1 MTSTQT
7 GEMLA
12 QMTGTAVEVFTLLAD
27 ANQKVLRELVDL
39 SAGAA
44 KEGVRLYAELQSS
57 AVEAV
62 KDSQTLL
69 LQRPSELPFGAPGLH
84 AAFRLF
90 EGNTQAM
97 TRSAERLQVSV
108 EQAGQEIQA
117 TFSQL
122 STRMQALY
130 SAARLAAAPLL
141 QPLLEGAQL
150 LAERRHLV
158 AQGVR
163 LAGGLGG
170 LGRRRPP
177 SQASSPSPPAMP
189 TRGTRDRPRAGS
201 S

>member
-62 KDSQTLL
+62 KDSQTML
-69 LQRPSELPFGAPGLH
+69 LQRPSELPIGAPGVH

-122 STRMQALY
+122 STRMQSLY
-130 SAARLAAAPLL
+130 SPL
-141 QPLLEGAQL
+141 G
-150 LAERRHLV
+150 
-158 AQGVR
+158 
-163 LAGGLGG
+163 
-170 LGRRRPP
+170 
-177 SQASSPSPPAMP
+177 
-189 TRGTRDRPRAGS
+189 
-201 S
+201 

>member
-7 GEMLA
+7 SEMLA

-27 ANQKVLRELVDL
+27 ANQKILRELVDL

-62 KDSQTLL
+62 KDSHTLL

-84 AAFRLF
+84 AAVRLL

-117 TFSQL
+117 AYAQL

-130 SAARLAAAPLL
+130 SPL
-141 QPLLEGAQL
+141 G
-150 LAERRHLV
+150 
-158 AQGVR
+158 
-163 LAGGLGG
+163 
-170 LGRRRPP
+170 
-177 SQASSPSPPAMP
+177 
-189 TRGTRDRPRAGS
+189 
-201 S
+201 

>member
-62 KDSQTLL
+62 KDSQTML
-69 LQRPSELPFGAPGLH
+69 LQRPSELPFGAPGVH

-97 TRSAERLQVSV
+97 TRSAERLQISV

-122 STRMQALY
+122 STRMQSLY
-130 SAARLAAAPLL
+130 S
-141 QPLLEGAQL
+141 
-150 LAERRHLV
+150 
-158 AQGVR
+158 
-163 LAGGLGG
+163 
-170 LGRRRPP
+170 PP
-177 SQASSPSPPAMP
+177 
-189 TRGTRDRPRAGS
+189 G
-201 S
+201 

>member
-1 MTSTQT
+1 MTSTHT
-7 GEMLA
+7 SEMLA

-27 ANQKVLRELVDL
+27 ANQKILRELVDL

-62 KDSQTLL
+62 KDSHTLL
-69 LQRPSELPFGAPGLH
+69 LQRPSELPCGAPALH
-84 AAFRLF
+84 AAVRLF

-117 TFSQL
+117 TYAQL

-130 SAARLAAAPLL
+130 SPL
-141 QPLLEGAQL
+141 G
-150 LAERRHLV
+150 
-158 AQGVR
+158 
-163 LAGGLGG
+163 
-170 LGRRRPP
+170 
-177 SQASSPSPPAMP
+177 
-189 TRGTRDRPRAGS
+189 
-201 S
+201 

>member
-1 MTSTQT
+1 MASTQT

-62 KDSQTLL
+62 KDSQTML
-69 LQRPSELPFGAPGLH
+69 LQQPSELPFGAPGLH
-84 AAFRLF
+84 AALRLF

-97 TRSAERLQVSV
+97 TRSAQRLQVSV

-122 STRMQALY
+122 STRMQSLY
-130 SAARLAAAPLL
+130 SPL
-141 QPLLEGAQL
+141 G
-150 LAERRHLV
+150 
-158 AQGVR
+158 
-163 LAGGLGG
+163 
-170 LGRRRPP
+170 
-177 SQASSPSPPAMP
+177 
-189 TRGTRDRPRAGS
+189 
-201 S
+201 

>member
-7 GEMLA
+7 SEMLA

-62 KDSQTLL
+62 KDSHTLL

-84 AAFRLF
+84 AAARLF
-90 EGNTQAM
+90 EGNTQAI

-117 TFSQL
+117 TYAQL

-130 SAARLAAAPLL
+130 APL
-141 QPLLEGAQL
+141 G
-150 LAERRHLV
+150 
-158 AQGVR
+158 
-163 LAGGLGG
+163 
-170 LGRRRPP
+170 
-177 SQASSPSPPAMP
+177 
-189 TRGTRDRPRAGS
+189 
-201 S
+201 

>member
-7 GEMLA
+7 SEMLA

-62 KDSQTLL
+62 RDSHTLL

-84 AAFRLF
+84 AAVRLF
-90 EGNTQAM
+90 EGNTQAI

-108 EQAGQEIQA
+108 EQAGQEIQVTYA
-117 TFSQL
+117 QL

-130 SAARLAAAPLL
+130 APL
-141 QPLLEGAQL
+141 G
-150 LAERRHLV
+150 
-158 AQGVR
+158 
-163 LAGGLGG
+163 
-170 LGRRRPP
+170 
-177 SQASSPSPPAMP
+177 
-189 TRGTRDRPRAGS
+189 
-201 S
+201 

>member
-62 KDSQTLL
+62 KDSQTML
-69 LQRPSELPFGAPGLH
+69 LQRPSELPFGAPGVH

-122 STRMQALY
+122 STRMQSLY
-130 SAARLAAAPLL
+130 S
-141 QPLLEGAQL
+141 
-150 LAERRHLV
+150 
-158 AQGVR
+158 
-163 LAGGLGG
+163 
-170 LGRRRPP
+170 PP
-177 SQASSPSPPAMP
+177 
-189 TRGTRDRPRAGS
+189 G
-201 S
+201 

>member
-7 GEMLA
+7 SEMLA

-62 KDSQTLL
+62 KDSHTLL
-69 LQRPSELPFGAPGLH
+69 LQRPSELPFGAPRLH
-84 AAFRLF
+84 AAVRLF
-90 EGNTQAM
+90 EGNTQAI

-117 TFSQL
+117 TYAQL

-130 SAARLAAAPLL
+130 APL
-141 QPLLEGAQL
+141 G
-150 LAERRHLV
+150 
-158 AQGVR
+158 
-163 LAGGLGG
+163 
-170 LGRRRPP
+170 
-177 SQASSPSPPAMP
+177 
-189 TRGTRDRPRAGS
+189 
-201 S
+201 

>member
-7 GEMLA
+7 SEMLA

-62 KDSQTLL
+62 KDSHALL

-84 AAFRLF
+84 AAVRLF

-117 TFSQL
+117 TYAQL

-130 SAARLAAAPLL
+130 TPL
-141 QPLLEGAQL
+141 G
-150 LAERRHLV
+150 
-158 AQGVR
+158 
-163 LAGGLGG
+163 
-170 LGRRRPP
+170 
-177 SQASSPSPPAMP
+177 
-189 TRGTRDRPRAGS
+189 
-201 S
+201 